1 MGKCSPKT
9 SFKNMQKAA
18 KSSKFALDQQAAKN
32 TFFSRNSAKNNTS
45 LKKP

>member
-18 KSSKFALDQQAAKN
+18 KSSKFAMDQQAAKN
-32 TFFSRNSAKNNTS
+32 AFFKRSAEKTTTGS
-45 LKKP
+45 DKP